1 MPLWLVWIFL
11 LMKPRV
17 RFAFVVTFC
26 MCWFQFWSW
35 PISNPSYFAWSTASK
50 TWPCRA
56 YWVWRGFRARV
67 ICRTWH
73 LLGLKCIPHVFSHF
87 SSFWRPCCRVWESS
101 LMATVKYTAVSSAK
115 SLTCEFMFSDRSFR
129 YRRNKI
135 SPRTEH
141 WGTPEVTGISDDF
154 SPSKATHCEW
164 PSKNV
169 LIELSHAGE
178 AWWVI

>member
-1 MPLWLVWIFL
+1 MQNLAFTRVKMHSPCLFPLFKFLKALLQGLGIIFDGDGQIYGS
-11 LMKPRV
+11 V
-17 RFAFVVTFC
+17 
-26 MCWFQFWSW
+26 
-35 PISNPSYFAWSTASK
+35 IS
-50 TWPCRA
+50 
-56 YWVWRGFRARV
+56 
-67 ICRTWH
+67 
-73 LLGLKCIPHVFSHF
+73 
-87 SSFWRPCCRVWESS
+87 
-101 LMATVKYTAVSSAK
+101 K

-135 SPRTEH
+135 SPRTEP

-178 AWWVI
+178 A